1 MSCLFLGEVGPL
13 GFIGLFSRRNV
24 AASGLVLSL
33 LLSGCII
40 RRTPVPQNQRLLPA
54 QTRSF
59 SEILQVLVDRSQAV
73 KSLKAVNVV
82 FRPSAGGRKKN
93 EVTEVRAMDGYM
105 LVNRP
110 DGIHI
115 HLDAP
120 ILKTTLA
127 DMVSDG
133 REYKVWSP
141 LNNNF
146 YVGNADEPIQIGKL
160 DLQLPPPNDI
170 ASALFVDISPYLS
183 NPGKYKLFQTE
194 AVEGQ
199 HSYYVMRVVE
209 IGDDSIEA
217 HALEEIWIDRT
228 NMEIARQVMYGKEG
242 ALLTDINFSGYPSSG
257 EILFP
262 KIVKIHRPLE
272 DVNLTIEFDRA
283 EPNVPL
289 PAEGFTLSQPDGSDL
304 IRMTGPGSR
313 K

>member
-1 MSCLFLGEVGPL
+1 MV
-13 GFIGLFSRRNV
+13 
-24 AASGLVLSL
+24 
-33 LLSGCII
+33 
-40 RRTPVPQNQRLLPA
+40 
-54 QTRSF
+54 
-59 SEILQVLVDRSQAV
+59 
-73 KSLKAVNVV
+73 
-82 FRPSAGGRKKN
+82 
-93 EVTEVRAMDGYM
+93 GYM

-110 DGIHI
+110 DEIHI
-115 HLDAP
+115 HLDTP

-146 YVGNADEPIQIGKL
+146 CVGNADEPVRIGKL
-160 DLQLPPPNDI
+160 DLLLPPPNDI
-170 ASALFVDISPYLS
+170 ASALFVDISPYLN
-183 NPGKYKLFQTE
+183 NPHKYKLFQTE

-199 HSYYVMRVVE
+199 HSYYVMRVVDIAE
-209 IGDDSIEA
+209 DSLEA

-242 ALLTDINFSGYPSSG
+242 VLLTDTNFSGYPSSG

-283 EPNVPL
+283 EPNVAL
-289 PAEGFTLSQPDGSDL
+289 PPRVSSFCNRTDL
-304 IRMTGPGSR
+304 I
-313 K
+313 